1 MISLTINALKS
12 FIGSKNVSIDI
23 SGVIDELETLVSTG
37 DDWVKAVGAKM
48 DTLEEIKDG
57 ISSSVDD
64 IRDALSSLENLAETK
79 EQLDSQINEAE
90 QEDIYI

>member
-1 MISLTINALKS
+1 M
-12 FIGSKNVSIDI
+12 SIDI

-37 DDWVKAVGAKM
+37 DDWVKAVEAKM

-57 ISSSVDD
+57 ISGSVDD
-64 IRDALSSLENLAETK
+64 IRDALSSLENLAVTK

-90 QEDIYI
+90 REDIYI